1 MTDANILTVHG
12 FSRAQCARTIAKH
25 PHKRTPA
32 EQALI
37 AALVALEQGRAA

>member
-1 MTDANILTVHG
+1 MTDADVLTAHG
-12 FSRAQCARTIAKH
+12 FSRGQCARAIAKH